1 MSLISSRC
9 AGVAAAIVAT
19 TACTLTACRSYDSL
33 TPGLTGAVVTVVD
46 SGPALAQARSFLIP
60 DTVVDLARTTR
71 EISHESD
78 QAITETVRMHLID
91 LGWHDAATDAS
102 PDPDVIVLVGAS
114 TRIQTGWYYTDWYS
128 SWGYLPYW
136 GSASASWGWGVPTTA
151 VPYAFPAGTL
161 LLTML
166 DRRAMNQQT
175 QTITV
180 LWAAALDGVV
190 GTAEGTLERA
200 IVGIDQAFSQSDY
213 LRIQ

>member
-1 MSLISSRC
+1 MTLMISRS
-9 AGVAAAIVAT
+9 AAVVAAIAVT
-19 TACTLTACRSYDSL
+19 TAFALTACRSYDALS
-33 TPGLTGAVVTVVD
+33 TGLTGAVVTVVD
-46 SGPALAQARSFLIP
+46 SGPALKQARSFLIP
-60 DTVVDLARTTR
+60 DTVVDLARTTSQ
-71 EISHESD
+71 ISHASD
-78 QAITETVRMHLID
+78 KEITANVRMHLID
-91 LGWHDAATDAS
+91 LGWHDAAADPS

-136 GSASASWGWGVPTTA
+136 GPATASWGWGVPTTA

-166 DRRAMNQQT
+166 DRRAMNT
-175 QTITV
+175 QTETISL

-200 IVGIDQAFSQSDY
+200 IIGIDQAFSQSDY